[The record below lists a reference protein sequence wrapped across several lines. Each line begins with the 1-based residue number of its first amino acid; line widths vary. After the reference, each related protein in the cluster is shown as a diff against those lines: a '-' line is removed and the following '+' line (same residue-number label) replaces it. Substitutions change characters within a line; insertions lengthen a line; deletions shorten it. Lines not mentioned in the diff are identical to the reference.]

1 MARPPVRARS
11 SASRKPPP
19 AAIAPPRDRE
29 PATTGSRARAEAGRA
44 PPVLVEVT
52 RGDRIESRH
61 RGWLTVVS
69 AAGKAV
75 ASVGDPRA
83 FAFIRSS
90 AKPFQLAPFVAS
102 GRFDAYDFPAPT
114 EALAIMAASHSGE
127 DRHARTVQAILRA
140 GGLTRDVLA
149 CGTHRPFDR
158 ETADRLIRDGEPPSP
173 LRHNCSGKHAG
184 MALHAKAAGWPVETY
199 WEPDHPVQQL
209 ALDTVA
215 TLTDVPRDKIAL
227 ATDGCGVV
235 TFGVPLRGLA
245 LAFARLADP
254 SGVEDPPLRAAL
266 ERIRDAMMAHPE
278 LVGGER
284 RSLDTS
290 LMRAAPG
297 ALVSKGGAEGV
308 QAVAILGDE
317 PRGLAIK
324 VEDGDAVHRA
334 RNASTVAA
342 LRQLGVLDQEAVDGR
357 LAEFAAPPI
366 VDPRGT
372 PSGAVRAAL
381 ALS

>member
-1 MARPPVRARS
+1 MGD
-11 SASRKPPP
+11 AS
-19 AAIAPPRDRE
+19 
-29 PATTGSRARAEAGRA
+29 
-44 PPVLVEVT
+44 
-52 RGDRIESRH
+52 
-61 RGWLTVVS
+61 
-69 AAGKAV
+69 
-75 ASVGDPRA
+75 A

-127 DRHARTVQAILRA
+127 DRHARTVQAVLRA
-140 GGLTRDVLA
+140 GGLTREVLA
-149 CGTHRPFDR
+149 CGTHRPYDR
-158 ETADRLIRDGEPPSP
+158 ETAERLIRDGEPPSA

-199 WEPDHPVQQL
+199 WQPDHPVQQL

-215 TLTDVPRDKIAL
+215 TLSGVPRDKIAL

-235 TFGVPLRGLA
+235 TFGMPLRGLA

-254 SGVEDPPLRAAL
+254 SGVKDADLRSAL

-284 RSLDTS
+284 RNLDTS

-297 ALVSKGGAEGV
+297 AVLAKGGAEGV
-308 QAVAILGDE
+308 QAVGVLGSE

-334 RNASTVAA
+334 RNVSTVAA
-342 LRQLGVLDQEAVDGR
+342 LRDLGVLDEETIDGR
-357 LAEFAAPPI
+357 LAEFADPPI
-366 VDPRGT
+366 IDPRGE
-372 PSGAVRAAL
+372 PSGEVRPAFSL
-381 ALS
+381 H